1 MVEFKDDG
9 TATTPGKLRENRDA
23 ESAVVADLVAV
34 ELDDAGLN
42 LNAKRLP
49 ILARIYG
56 AVVLLDGLATLPIMV
71 ISILYA
77 VREILDGHVHVD
89 AMSLTFILSAIH
101 AVVLV
106 VSAACLIV
114 FGVMKWL
121 DVYTRHG
128 EAVVVPD
135 VKGMT
140 VDEASKMF
148 RNHGLVCVVSDS
160 NYVKNKAAGIVLDVN
175 PGAGQKVKEGR
186 TIYLTIN
193 TLSIPLRAVPDV
205 ADNSSLRQAQA
216 KVLAAGFKLTEIQL
230 MNGEKDWV
238 YGIKYQG
245 RSLNAGDKVP
255 LGAALTLM
263 VGNGENEPL
272 ESDSMENVEGADEP
286 VSSESP
292 SSQDDSWF

>member
-1 MVEFKDDG
+1 MTIKEFFSFK
-9 TATTPGKLRENRDA
+9 TNKYFWVNILVMIV
-23 ESAVVADLVAV
+23 AVV
-34 ELDDAGLN
+34 
-42 LNAKRLP
+42 
-49 ILARIYG
+49 
-56 AVVLLDGLATLPIMV
+56 
-71 ISILYA
+71 
-77 VREILDGHVHVD
+77 
-89 AMSLTFILSAIH
+89 
-101 AVVLV
+101 
-106 VSAACLIV
+106 LIV

-160 NYVKNKAAGIVLDVN
+160 NYVKNMAAGIVLDVN
-175 PGAGQKVKEGR
+175 PGIGQKVKEGR

-238 YGIKYQG
+238 YGIKF
-245 RSLNAGDKVP
+245 R
-255 LGAALTLM
+255 GAH
-263 VGNGENEPL
+263 
-272 ESDSMENVEGADEP
+272 
-286 VSSESP
+286 
-292 SSQDDSWF
+292 